1 MKLMP
6 PLKNARI
13 VFISSS
19 AGSMGKFL
27 GIRSTKNV
35 AYGMSKV
42 RKNLFKFLFKI
53 KIQAAMNYYM
63 KAVSADTE
71 IDPKTKEPVPK
82 WLTMSICPGKIPIYF
97 LIFRHR
103 ICRY

>member
-42 RKNLFKFLFKI
+42 RKNLFKFLKI
-53 KIQAAMNYYM
+53 KMQAAMNYYM

-71 IDPKTKEPVPK
+71 IDPQTKEPVPK
-82 WLTMSICPGKIPIYF
+82 WLTMSICPGKIFI
-97 LIFRHR
+97 IF
-103 ICRY
+103 